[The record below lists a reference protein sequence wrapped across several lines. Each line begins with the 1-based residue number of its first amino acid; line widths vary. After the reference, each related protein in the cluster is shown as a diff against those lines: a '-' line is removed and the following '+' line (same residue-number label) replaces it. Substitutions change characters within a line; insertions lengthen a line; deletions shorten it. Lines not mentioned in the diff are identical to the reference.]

1 MSGSQALAGKVRLTA
16 ERLHTPPGGGR
27 FAISRLALGLFLVDQ
42 ERHRIAIGSD
52 KRLHVPLKAGEG
64 WILPAG
70 ATGICE
76 YDEALSFLRLEVP
89 ENLLADVG
97 FEYSDFRPVVGAF
110 DPLLAQLAHQTVSV
124 ADHASALYRET
135 MQLALAAHLAQILA
149 PTQPRLVGIDD
160 RRLHRALDYIHDNL
174 AANLSLEDMAA
185 EAAMSRFH
193 FVRAF
198 TRALGRSPLQYVI
211 HERMEL
217 AKLFLKATRLPISSV
232 AARVGYEDVSR
243 FGQHFR
249 RHAGTTPAAFRAN

>member
-1 MSGSQALAGKVRLTA
+1 MAGKARLTA
-16 ERLHTPPGGGR
+16 EKLHTPPGGGR

-42 ERHRIAIGSD
+42 ARHRIAIGSD

-89 ENLLADVG
+89 ENLLTDVG
-97 FEYSDFRPVVGAF
+97 FEHSDFRPVVGAF
-110 DPLLAQLAHQTVSV
+110 DPLLAQLAHQTVSI
-124 ADHASALYRET
+124 AGHASTLYRET
-135 MQLALAAHLAQILA
+135 VQLALAAHLAQILA
-149 PTQPRLVGIDD
+149 PAQPRLVGIDD
-160 RRLHRALDYIHDNL
+160 RRLHRALDYIHENL
-174 AANLSLEDMAA
+174 TANLSLQDMAA

-217 AKLFLKATRLPISSV
+217 AKLLLKTTRRPISSI

-243 FGQHFR
+243 FGQRFR
-249 RHAGTTPAAFRAN
+249 RQTGTTPAAFRSN

>member
-1 MSGSQALAGKVRLTA
+1 MSGSQAVARLTA

-97 FEYSDFRPVVGAF
+97 FEHSDFRPVVGAF
-110 DPLLAQLAHQTVSV
+110 DPLLAQLAHQTVSI
-124 ADHASALYRET
+124 AGHASALYHET

-149 PTQPRLVGIDD
+149 PAQPRLVGIDD

-174 AANLSLEDMAA
+174 TANLSLEDMAA

-198 TRALGRSPLQYVI
+198 TKALGRSPLQYVI

-217 AKLFLKATRLPISSV
+217 AKLFLKTTRLPISAV

-249 RHAGTTPAAFRAN
+249 RQTGTTPAAFRAN